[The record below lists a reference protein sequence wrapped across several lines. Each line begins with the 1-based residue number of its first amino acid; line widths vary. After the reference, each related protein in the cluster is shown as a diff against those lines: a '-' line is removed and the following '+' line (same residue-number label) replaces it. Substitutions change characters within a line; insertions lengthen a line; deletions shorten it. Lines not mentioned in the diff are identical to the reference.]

1 MAHTSLCVLTVF
13 TPVGIY
19 ATACQVES
27 GFITTRLIPRLS
39 HFSTA
44 SYRCIQA
51 ISNIYNLSTTFLLSD
66 TNTHT
71 HTHTHEYPSTCAT
84 KSLNAI
90 QSADA
95 CTTNTQLIHAPLMVN
110 GDMVSKRRRFLL
122 ATLAV
127 LIATIDLKPT
137 IQASYQT
144 PVTEAVDTLRHTY
157 DKPTE
162 LCMETRIQLRRL
174 DYGLSH
180 NAYLLIT
187 THFIFLSWFLCAV
200 NSAILRSHLFT
211 ISKIYALPWSSSGLG
226 FVMMGYM
233 HGRRK

>member
-1 MAHTSLCVLTVF
+1 ML
-13 TPVGIY
+13 
-19 ATACQVES
+19 
-27 GFITTRLIPRLS
+27 RLVRLS
-39 HFSTA
+39 QDSSLHVSFHACHISLLLHIVAFKLYQIFTI
-44 SYRCIQA
+44 SLPPFYYR
-51 ISNIYNLSTTFLLSD
+51 TPTH
-66 TNTHT
+66 THT